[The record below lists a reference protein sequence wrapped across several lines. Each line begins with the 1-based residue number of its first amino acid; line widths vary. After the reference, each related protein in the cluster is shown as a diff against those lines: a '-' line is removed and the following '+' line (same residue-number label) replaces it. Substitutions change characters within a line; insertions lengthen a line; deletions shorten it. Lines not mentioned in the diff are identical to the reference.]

1 MRKAFLRKA
10 ERTPIPVIPLLPG
23 KFLFP
28 LAQRSTKFPRAKWF
42 CRLCEYHCDN
52 LAKVE
57 CHHSC
62 FAHVN
67 YRPCPVL
74 GAHHGAAPPAADPDQ
89 GAGRHAAPAAA
100 PQQEPPGLPQRA
112 APHRGEGAGALPQR
126 HLLKAG
132 RGQRGELSYRDKS
145 FVLSIFINIFS
156 TRSTTCCS
164 STCPAALSGCTDPR
178 GAGSASKLLTSIW
191 TSRLLPKR
199 QIFIFNLFPQIS
211 ADHKPHLALLK
222 ALEVL
227 ASCQEF
233 HSVADE
239 FTSKIPTIKFST
251 HNNLA
256 CELSLNNCQ
265 PFQTSS
271 LLRDYWQLDSRV
283 RTLGV
288 AFRWD
293 TQCFTFSYCAF
304 VPTKV

>member
-112 APHRGEGAGALPQR
+112 APHRGEGAGAFAQR
-126 HLLKAG
+126 HLLQTG
-132 RGQRGELSYRDKS
+132 RGQRGENL
-145 FVLSIFINIFS
+145 IF
-156 TRSTTCCS
+156 RQ
-164 STCPAALSGCTDPR
+164 TD
-178 GAGSASKLLTSIW
+178 
-191 TSRLLPKR
+191 
-199 QIFIFNLFPQIS
+199 N
-211 ADHKPHLALLK
+211 
-222 ALEVL
+222 
-227 ASCQEF
+227 
-233 HSVADE
+233 
-239 FTSKIPTIKFST
+239 
-251 HNNLA
+251 
-256 CELSLNNCQ
+256 
-265 PFQTSS
+265 
-271 LLRDYWQLDSRV
+271 
-283 RTLGV
+283 
-288 AFRWD
+288 
-293 TQCFTFSYCAF
+293 
-304 VPTKV
+304 

>member
-1 MRKAFLRKA
+1 M
-10 ERTPIPVIPLLPG
+10 
-23 KFLFP
+23 
-28 LAQRSTKFPRAKWF
+28 
-42 CRLCEYHCDN
+42 
-52 LAKVE
+52 
-57 CHHSC
+57 
-62 FAHVN
+62 
-67 YRPCPVL
+67 
-74 GAHHGAAPPAADPDQ
+74 
-89 GAGRHAAPAAA
+89 
-100 PQQEPPGLPQRA
+100 
-112 APHRGEGAGALPQR
+112 
-126 HLLKAG
+126 
-132 RGQRGELSYRDKS
+132 
-145 FVLSIFINIFS
+145 NIFS
-156 TRSTTCCS
+156 SRSTICCS

-178 GAGSASKLLTSIW
+178 GAGSASKLRTSTW
-191 TSRLLPKR
+191 TSRLLPLLKIFSK
-199 QIFIFNLFPQIS
+199 IFIINPIPQIS

-288 AFRWD
+288 AFR
-293 TQCFTFSYCAF
+293 
-304 VPTKV
+304 

>member
-1 MRKAFLRKA
+1 M
-10 ERTPIPVIPLLPG
+10 
-23 KFLFP
+23 
-28 LAQRSTKFPRAKWF
+28 
-42 CRLCEYHCDN
+42 
-52 LAKVE
+52 
-57 CHHSC
+57 
-62 FAHVN
+62 
-67 YRPCPVL
+67 
-74 GAHHGAAPPAADPDQ
+74 
-89 GAGRHAAPAAA
+89 
-100 PQQEPPGLPQRA
+100 
-112 APHRGEGAGALPQR
+112 
-126 HLLKAG
+126 
-132 RGQRGELSYRDKS
+132 
-145 FVLSIFINIFS
+145 
-156 TRSTTCCS
+156 
-164 STCPAALSGCTDPR
+164 
-178 GAGSASKLLTSIW
+178 
-191 TSRLLPKR
+191 PKR

-293 TQCFTFSYCAF
+293 NQCFTFSYCAF
-304 VPTKV
+304 VPTKD